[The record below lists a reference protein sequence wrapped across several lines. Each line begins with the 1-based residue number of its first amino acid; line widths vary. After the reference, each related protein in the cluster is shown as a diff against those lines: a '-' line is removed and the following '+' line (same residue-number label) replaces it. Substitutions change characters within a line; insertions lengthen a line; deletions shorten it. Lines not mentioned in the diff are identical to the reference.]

1 MDPLDPTTLTYGL
14 LATLVLFAV
23 IAFLTRATWQ
33 RIVGVLIS
41 SVPIIFLVMLYDK
54 IAGQLGWWHYPSL
67 VSGSAPLAWYIAA
80 ALFYGAALGLIGW
93 RVIRRW
99 SWSGLVVF
107 ILLFAGSGVT
117 RDYLYSTTTGLIR
130 FGPGLIPLI
139 ADGFAY
145 GSSALLVQ
153 ALMVLIVGKPRT
165 DRLARK
171 PKTHENNP

>member
-107 ILLFAGSGVT
+107 IVKPVGVYPRSAHLLAGRYIIKEKSLKGE
-117 RDYLYSTTTGLIR
+117 R
-130 FGPGLIPLI
+130 P
-139 ADGFAY
+139 
-145 GSSALLVQ
+145 
-153 ALMVLIVGKPRT
+153 
-165 DRLARK
+165 
-171 PKTHENNP
+171 